1 MNPTENTI
9 PQIVEYIQKGGSGI
23 IILPAN
29 PTTDAVASATSLYL
43 GLTKAGKNITVACS
57 TPVNADVTGADKIEN
72 SFLTKG
78 DNLVI
83 SFPYTD
89 GSIDKVDYNI
99 QGTTFNLIITPRQG
113 QPKLDA
119 QKVEYSYAGGKVD
132 FIIVVDSPSYNALGQ
147 IYTENQAEFEGKTV
161 INIDRHLVNNMF
173 GTVNFVSKTSSSTS
187 ELVLKVLTA
196 MQIEIDRDMAT
207 NMYTGLTAATNYFTS
222 YSVVPGTF
230 EAAAQLLKLGAQKK
244 PPVKSQ
250 PAPQNNQSQPQQQQS
265 RPPVA
270 RPQAQ
275 PAHNTQ
281 QNAQQVQAHQIPTQ
295 QPQQAQKQQPQ
306 PSYVSQSE
314 TSAGKQNNQPQ
325 QAQNQQPAQ
334 AEPQMSKPAPQ
345 AQQTQN
351 TPSYAS
357 QDASAGRQNNQPQQP
372 TQAPQA
378 HAPQAPQPPQN
389 LQKVQEAP
397 EAIDDNQQ
405 SETPQDWLKPKI
417 FRSGGLL

>member
-72 SFLTKG
+72 TFLTKG

-132 FIIVVDSPSYNALGQ
+132 FIIVVDAPSYNALGQ

-250 PAPQNNQSQPQQQQS
+250 PAPQNNQSQPQQN
-265 RPPVA
+265 RPPIA

-275 PAHNTQ
+275 QSQPQ
-281 QNAQQVQAHQIPTQ
+281 Q
-295 QPQQAQKQQPQ
+295 QPQKQQ
-306 PSYVSQSE
+306 SQ
-314 TSAGKQNNQPQ
+314 QNNQPQ
-325 QAQNQQPAQ
+325 QAQNQQTQQNVQSQQPAQ
-334 AEPQMSKPAPQ
+334 AEPQMSKPSPQ
-345 AQQTQN
+345 AQQAQ
-351 TPSYAS
+351 PA
-357 QDASAGRQNNQPQQP
+357 QQNNQPQQP
-372 TQAPQA
+372 VQAPQA